1 MERRW
6 REEIGHEEDE
16 EKSVNRKLN
25 PRIYSSARRERETEW
40 LSIKKTH
47 LSLVRPPFIASLF
60 IHCYDFTDRGETGSD
75 FMGENV
81 FWSSYSSTKSN
92 ETWLFFTVAN
102 KSATSTRHVPGRLSP
117 HHRPLLSS
125 LSTFCPPCRHSSLLI
140 ICLLASFRSCS
151 SFVLI

>member
-47 LSLVRPPFIASLF
+47 LSLVRPPFTISPIVVKLDQILWEKMFSGAA
-60 IHCYDFTDRGETGSD
+60 
-75 FMGENV
+75 
-81 FWSSYSSTKSN
+81 
-92 ETWLFFTVAN
+92 TVAPN
-102 KSATSTRHVPGRLSP
+102 PMKHGCFLRWPTRALHQPDMFLDVCLLITVPFCPLCPHFVRLVVTPLSSSSPCWHRFEAAARLS
-117 HHRPLLSS
+117 
-125 LSTFCPPCRHSSLLI
+125 
-140 ICLLASFRSCS
+140 
-151 SFVLI
+151 